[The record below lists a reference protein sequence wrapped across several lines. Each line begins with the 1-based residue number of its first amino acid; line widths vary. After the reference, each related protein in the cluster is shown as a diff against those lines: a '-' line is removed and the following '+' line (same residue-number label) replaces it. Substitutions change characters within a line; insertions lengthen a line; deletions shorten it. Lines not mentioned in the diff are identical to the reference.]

1 MVFSEQILIRI
12 QPSLRA
18 GARVAAD
25 RAGLTVA
32 EFVRRAIQRELAE
45 PAAADRPSSTD
56 PDQSGFC
63 PVQRLAMGA
72 SQAMP
77 SAQLTQER

>member
-1 MVFSEQILIRI
+1 MVFSQHILIRI
-12 QPSLRA
+12 QPSLRD

-25 RAGLTVA
+25 RAGLSVA
-32 EFVRRAIQRELAE
+32 EFVRRAIQRELVE

-56 PDQSGFC
+56 LDQSDLC
-63 PVQRLAMGA
+63 PVQRPAMGA

-77 SAQLTQER
+77 FAQMKRER